1 METVSIMGTVLAT
14 LGAALAVILAGIGS
28 ARGVGMVGEAG
39 AGVITEDPGKFGQIL
54 VLQLLPGTQGIYGI
68 ITGFLIL
75 TNAGIIGGGTPISD
89 WQTGALYLLA
99 SLPIAIVGLISAI
112 AQARAA
118 AAGVSIVAK
127 RPEEMSKAITFSA
140 MVETYAVFAL
150 LISLLSI
157 FGIAAL

>member
-1 METVSIMGTVLAT
+1 MMGTVLA
-14 LGAALAVILAGIGS
+14 LVGAALAVGLAGIGS
-28 ARGVGMVGEAG
+28 AKGVGIVGEAG

-75 TNAGIIGGGTPISD
+75 SNAGLIGGGAPISD
-89 WQTGALYLLA
+89 WRIGMMYLFA
-99 SLPIAIVGLISAI
+99 ALPIAIVGLLSAI
-112 AQARAA
+112 AQGRAA

-127 RPEEMSKAITFSA
+127 RPQEMSKAIMFAA

-157 FGIAAL
+157 FGIAGMQG